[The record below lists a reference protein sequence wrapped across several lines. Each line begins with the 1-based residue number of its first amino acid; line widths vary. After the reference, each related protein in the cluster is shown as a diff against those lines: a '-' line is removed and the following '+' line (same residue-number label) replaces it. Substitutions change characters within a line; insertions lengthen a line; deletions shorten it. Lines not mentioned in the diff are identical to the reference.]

1 MQRLKEA
8 KNYIKRLD
16 KDEDEEPENEEL
28 VDAETKKQFAWTRLL
43 YSPTMNFLE
52 KRNKMAILQE
62 RARLYNAVEDNLLEQ
77 IPQD

>member
-28 VDAETKKQFAWTRLL
+28 VDAETKKQFA
-43 YSPTMNFLE
+43 
-52 KRNKMAILQE
+52 
-62 RARLYNAVEDNLLEQ
+62 
-77 IPQD
+77 